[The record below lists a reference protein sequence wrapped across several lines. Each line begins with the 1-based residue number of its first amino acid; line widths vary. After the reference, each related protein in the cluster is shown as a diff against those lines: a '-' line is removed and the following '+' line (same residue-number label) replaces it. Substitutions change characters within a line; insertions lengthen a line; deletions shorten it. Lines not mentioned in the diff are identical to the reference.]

1 VSEVLDE
8 LYEETEESA
17 PTTIRDLKPKMRLQ
31 GTVTRVELFGAFV
44 NVGLDSEGLVH
55 VSQLRA
61 ERVNR
66 VSDVVNEGDAVT
78 VWVLNTDPKAKRI
91 ELTMLEPPAV
101 DWNEIRSGQVYQG
114 TVKRVERYG
123 AFVDIGATR
132 DGLVHVSEITSDYI
146 QDPKEYV
153 KVGEEV
159 QVKVLKVD
167 DKRRR
172 IELSIKAV
180 EDQLAQAEVEEESE
194 EVPTAMEL
202 AWRNAQSDQSAA
214 DSQARRKKAL
224 QQRKQDD
231 IFSRT
236 LRLRGEQ
243 E

>member
-1 VSEVLDE
+1 VPEVLDE
-8 LYEETEESA
+8 LYDETEESA
-17 PTTIRDLKPKMRLQ
+17 PASIYDLKPKMKLE

-44 NVGLDSEGLVH
+44 NFGLDMDGLVH
-55 VSQLRA
+55 ISQLRS

-66 VSDVVNEGDAVT
+66 VSDVVSEGDAVT

-91 ELTMLEPPAV
+91 DLTMIEPPAV
-101 DWNEIRSGQVYQG
+101 EWNEIRSGQVYQG

-153 KVGEEV
+153 RVGDEI

-167 DKRRR
+167 DRRRR
-172 IELSIKAV
+172 IELSIKAL
-180 EDQLAQAEVEEESE
+180 EDHLAADEDEAELEEL
-194 EVPTAMEL
+194 PTTMEL
-202 AWRNAQSDQSAA
+202 AWRNAQSDQPASEP
-214 DSQARRKKAL
+214 QTRRRKSA
-224 QQRKQDD
+224 QPRDDDD

>member
-1 VSEVLDE
+1 VSEVLE
-8 LYEETEESA
+8 VLYEETEETA
-17 PTTIRDLKPKMRLQ
+17 PASIHELKPKMRLQ

-44 NVGLDSEGLVH
+44 NIGLDSDGLVH

-66 VSDVVNEGDAVT
+66 VSDVINEGDAVT
-78 VWVLNTDPKAKRI
+78 VWVLSTDTKAKRI
-91 ELTMLEPPAV
+91 ELTLLEPPAV

-167 DKRRR
+167 DRRRR

-180 EDQLAQAEVEEESE
+180 EDNLALAEDEDDLE
-194 EVPTAMEL
+194 EVPTAMEM
-202 AWRNAQSDQSAA
+202 AWRDAQSDQSAA
-214 DSQARRKKAL
+214 DAQARRKKAS
-224 QQRKQDD
+224 QKRKQDD

-236 LRLRGEQ
+236 LLLRSEQ